1 MGLLLVVGASAETFI
16 EGRVRLASGQPVG
29 GAQVRLFAATDLSRS
44 VRAITDENGYFAL
57 PIAALNTTV
66 LPEQFYLG
74 QNYPNPF
81 NPSTI
86 IPYRLPVSTRV
97 RLEVF
102 NVLGQRLATLVDAEQ
117 PAGFHTATWDG
128 TDASV
133 AVASRQG
140 SISTGWLAMGCV

>member
-1 MGLLLVVGASAETFI
+1 MKN
-16 EGRVRLASGQPVG
+16 
-29 GAQVRLFAATDLSRS
+29 AAD
-44 VRAITDENGYFAL
+44 
-57 PIAALNTTV
+57 
-66 LPEQFYLG
+66 EQFYLG

-128 TDASV
+128 TDA
-133 AVASRQG
+133 AGRASRQDC
-140 SISTGWLAMGCV
+140 ISTGWLAMGCV